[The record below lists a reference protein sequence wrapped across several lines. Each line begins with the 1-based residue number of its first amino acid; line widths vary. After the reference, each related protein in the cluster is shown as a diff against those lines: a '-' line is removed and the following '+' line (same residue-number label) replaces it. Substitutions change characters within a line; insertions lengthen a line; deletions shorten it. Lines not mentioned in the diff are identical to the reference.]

1 MLLSEF
7 ACKKIINI
15 YDGGILGLA
24 GDSDLLI
31 DPDNGGIE
39 EIILPSLKAYSSF
52 ASSRRDIIIPWQA
65 VRKISA
71 GAIVVDIDED
81 DE

>member
-39 EIILPSLKAYSSF
+39 ENNITFLKGIFIICLLKERHYHTL
-52 ASSRRDIIIPWQA
+52 
-65 VRKISA
+65 A
-71 GAIVVDIDED
+71 GGKKDQCRAIVVDIDED